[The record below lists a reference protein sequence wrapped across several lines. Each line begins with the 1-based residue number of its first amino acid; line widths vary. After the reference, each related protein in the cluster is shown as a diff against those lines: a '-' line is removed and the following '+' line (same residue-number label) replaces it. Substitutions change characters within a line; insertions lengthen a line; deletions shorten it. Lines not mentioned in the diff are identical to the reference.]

1 MRRLLSVMRSRVA
14 ELILAA
20 TLLLLTGCSGPYSTL
35 DPAGP
40 AASSVAALWWG
51 MLIVS
56 TIVLVVVCALWW
68 YAMRRKAGEISDAQ
82 AQSLQNRWIIG
93 GGIALPTVAITVLL
107 AFGIPIG
114 HNMLPLDLEDGEA
127 VRIEIEAHQW
137 YWRVRYPDTDI
148 ELIDQIY
155 MPADTPVDFYISS
168 EDVIHS
174 FWVPRLG
181 GKLDA
186 IPGRTN
192 VLRLRADEPG
202 TYGGQCA
209 EFCGRGHAFMQFEV
223 IAMEAEAFDD
233 WLQQMRADNNE

>member
-1 MRRLLSVMRSRVA
+1 MRKLVTMMRSRVA

-20 TLLLLTGCSGPYSTL
+20 TLLFVAGCSGPYSTL

-51 MLIVS
+51 MFIVS
-56 TIVLVVVCALWW
+56 TLVLVVLCALWW
-68 YAMRRKAGEISDAQ
+68 YAMRRKAGQISDEEAQ
-82 AQSLQNRWIIG
+82 NQQNRWIIG
-93 GGIALPTVAITVLL
+93 GGIALPTVTITVLL

-114 HNMLPLDLEDGEA
+114 HNMLPLTPENEDV
-127 VRIEIEAHQW
+127 VRVEIEAHQW
-137 YWRVRYPDTDI
+137 FWRVRYPDSGI

-155 MPADTPVDFYISS
+155 IPADTPVDFHIRS

-181 GKLDA
+181 GKIDA

-192 VLRLRADEPG
+192 VLRLRADEAG

-223 IAMEAEAFDD
+223 TAIASDDFAAWLKQMGAEP
-233 WLQQMRADNNE
+233 NE

>member
-1 MRRLLSVMRSRVA
+1 M
-14 ELILAA
+14 LAA
-20 TLLLLTGCSGPYSTL
+20 TLLFMTGCSGPYSTL

-51 MLIVS
+51 MFIVASLVLI
-56 TIVLVVVCALWW
+56 VVCALWW
-68 YAMRRKAGEISDAQ
+68 YAMRRKALNISDEEAQ
-82 AQSLQNRWIIG
+82 KLQNQWVIG

-114 HNMLPLDLEDGEA
+114 HNMLPLPLEDGE
-127 VRIEIEAHQW
+127 VTRIEIEAHQW
-137 YWRVRYPDTDI
+137 FWRVSYPEEGF

-155 MPADTPVDFYISS
+155 IPVDTPVDFYISS

-181 GKLDA
+181 GKIDA

-192 VLRLRADEPG
+192 VLRLSADEAG

-223 IAMEAEAFDD
+223 TALAAEDYENWLLQMEAE
-233 WLQQMRADNNE
+233 NNE